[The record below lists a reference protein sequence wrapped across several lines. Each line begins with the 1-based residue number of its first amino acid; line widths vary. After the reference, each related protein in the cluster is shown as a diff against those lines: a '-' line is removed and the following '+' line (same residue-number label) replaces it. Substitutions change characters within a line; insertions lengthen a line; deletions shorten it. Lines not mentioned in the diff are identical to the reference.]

1 MRSPC
6 RIRALSLFFLLGIGV
21 ALAHAAGASCMV
33 QTLLDAVGSSHLLVG
48 ASMSDAVAQSAP
60 FDLRYVYLSGG
71 LFDGAAPCGSCATGC
86 SAAGQSCSN
95 ASGGCAWWGCWQY
108 DQDPPGQYVRDF
120 VAGEQAHGRIP
131 MLTYY
136 EILHASGAGEG
147 APEVAAAASQPLMAR
162 YLADWRFVLQA
173 IGSSTAFLHVEPDFW
188 GFAEQVDEDPHAIPA
203 AVASANPTD
212 CAGQENSIAGLGR
225 CMIAMV
231 RIYAPNARVGLHGSG
246 WGTQIDVLQNRDPAL
261 DVAGEAQKLGAF
273 LAACGADQGDFVV
286 VDASD
291 RDAGYYASIG
301 QDRWWDAT
309 DATLP
314 SFAQAFAWSQA
325 LAERVG
331 RPVVWWQLPVGN
343 MSLPNVFQEWKDN
356 RVDYLFAHTAALAAS
371 HGAAM
376 AFGAGDGNQTTP
388 STDGGNLVA
397 KTQAYGAAGGQAPCP
412 EPRGA
417 WPALA
422 ALGAVRWRRRR
433 RIPSASTAAAAPPES
448 SSELGSG
455 VKWRSSRAKLGA
467 VA

>member
-1 MRSPC
+1 MLNLRRTVSVSLLM
-6 RIRALSLFFLLGIGV
+6 ALTGAPV
-21 ALAHAAGASCMV
+21 AGAASCLV
-33 QTLLDAVGSSHLLVG
+33 GGLLDGVGRDHLLVG

-71 LFDGAAPCGSCATGC
+71 LFDGAAPCASCAAGC
-86 SAAGQSCSN
+86 SAGGQSCANSN
-95 ASGGCAWWGCWQY
+95 PNGCAWWGCWQY
-108 DQDPPGQYVRDF
+108 DQDPPGAYVRDF
-120 VAGEQAHGRIP
+120 VAGEQALSQIP

-136 EILHASGAGEG
+136 QILHASGAGEG
-147 APEVAAAASQPLMAR
+147 APEVAAAANASLMGR

-173 IGSSTAFLHVEPDFW
+173 IGQSTAFLHIEPDFW
-188 GFAEQVDEDPHAIPA
+188 GFAEQVNEDPHAIPA

-231 RIYAPNARVGLHGSG
+231 RKYAPNARVGLHGSG
-246 WGTQIDVLQNRDPAL
+246 WGTRIDVLQNESPAL
-261 DVAGEAQKLGAF
+261 DVAGEADKLGAF
-273 LAACGADQGDFVV
+273 LAGCGAGQADFVV

-314 SFAQAFAWSQA
+314 SFVQAFAWSRA

-343 MSLPNVFQEWKDN
+343 MSLPNVSTAWHDN
-356 RVDYLFAHTAALAAS
+356 RVDYFFAHTAELAAS

-397 KTQAYGAAGGQAPCP
+397 KTQAYAAQGGQAACL
-412 EPRGA
+412 EPDEG
-417 WPALA
+417 LA
-422 ALGAVRWRRRR
+422 AL
-433 RIPSASTAAAAPPES
+433 ASFATLRA
-448 SSELGSG
+448 LIR
-455 VKWRSSRAKLGA
+455 RSSRGKAAG
-467 VA
+467 VRER

>member
-1 MRSPC
+1 MAPAGGR
-6 RIRALSLFFLLGIGV
+6 RILVLSVV
-21 ALAHAAGASCMV
+21 ALALGSTRSRAATCLAG
-33 QTLLDAVGSSHLLVG
+33 TLLDSVGRSHLLVG

-71 LFDGAAPCGSCATGC
+71 LFDGTAPCGSCAAGC
-86 SAAGQSCSN
+86 SAAGNSCSN

-120 VAGEQAHGRIP
+120 VAGEQANGRIP

-136 EILHASGAGEG
+136 ELLQTSGAGEG

-173 IGSSTAFLHVEPDFW
+173 VGSSTAFLHIEPDFW
-188 GFAEQVDEDPHAIPA
+188 GFAEQVDANPHAIPA

-225 CMIAMV
+225 CMIAMARV
-231 RIYAPNARVGLHGSG
+231 YAPNARVGLHGSG
-246 WGTQIDVLQNRDPAL
+246 WATQIDVLQNRDPAL
-261 DVAGEAQKLGAF
+261 DVAGEAQKLGDF
-273 LAACGADQGDFVV
+273 LAECGADQGDFVV

-301 QDRWWDAT
+301 QNRWWDAS
-309 DATLP
+309 DASLP
-314 SFAQAFAWSQA
+314 NFAQAFAWSQA

-343 MSLPNVFQEWKDN
+343 LALPNVSQEWQDN
-356 RVDYLFAHTAALAAS
+356 RVDTFFARTAALAAS
-371 HGAAM
+371 HCAAM

-397 KTQAYGAAGGQAPCP
+397 KTQAYGASGGQLPCP
-412 EPRGA
+412 EPGGA

-422 ALGAVRWRRRR
+422 ALAVARRRR
-433 RIPSASTAAAAPPES
+433 
-448 SSELGSG
+448 
-455 VKWRSSRAKLGA
+455 
-467 VA
+467 